1 MKRFSE
7 KFKQSLGIGVGSKTK
22 EWKPTSNARNEAC
35 LKEVRKFAQ
44 QLKAFQ
50 KECKDL
56 QTSVD
61 SGLSTFKSVLN
72 SPLPR
77 AHDDTPAGIMPIE
90 PVEHTIGL
98 TVNADLLQVANA
110 DQQQRLRQEV
120 IEPLE
125 QWLSEYR
132 KTKELHKTCEKIR
145 FDLDDKRRTVT
156 ALQEKYQK
164 YKDHNHKETEAT
176 MHKVQ
181 NEEDKLNRLAQRY
194 AEKEAEV
201 FNAYLRLI
209 RDSAVLREFIA
220 SALGIFTRCFTM
232 AYSAFEVAAPPPMP
246 MLPAPTPVPQ
256 IEYKPADINASQR
269 YTAAATAAAAATLAA
284 PAPLARGLSVR
295 QNNSMSAPGA
305 PPAAGLGPSATFSA
319 YGSAGG
325 AAAAGA
331 TGAGAAAAPGAY
343 PSIPGYNAAGA
354 ATMPAGTTYNPNATT
369 YSTSPP
375 SPNASSI
382 ITPLVVAAPAPAHV
396 AAPPSIP
403 TIPEHTTPSL
413 PPEHTTPTPPLAPA
427 TPAAPG
433 NPAMLT
439 PVTPPQTL
447 PNRPHEEPAIA
458 LPPPASAWH
467 SSKPPHPPSEN
478 GSIDSDSN
486 PFITNPAPEAP
497 SEPPPPEKEPSGDP
511 ANPFKHSSEDG
522 REAVPA

>member
-56 QTSVD
+56 QTAVD

-110 DQQQRLRQEV
+110 DQQQRLRQDV

-305 PPAAGLGPSATFSA
+305 PPAAGLGPSATFAA

-325 AAAAGA
+325 AAAGA
-331 TGAGAAAAPGAY
+331 AGAAAAPGAY

-354 ATMPAGTTYNPNATT
+354 ATMPAGTIYNPNTTT

-382 ITPLVVAAPAPAHV
+382 ITPLVVAAPAPAPV

-413 PPEHTTPTPPLAPA
+413 PPEHSTPTPPPAPA
-427 TPAAPG
+427 TPAAPA
-433 NPAMLT
+433 NPATPT

-458 LPPPASAWH
+458 LPPPASAWT

-478 GSIDSDSN
+478 GSIDSDTN

-497 SEPPPPEKEPSGDP
+497 CEPPPPEKEPSGDP
-511 ANPFKHSSEDG
+511 ANPFKHNSSEDG
-522 REAVPA
+522 RQAVPA